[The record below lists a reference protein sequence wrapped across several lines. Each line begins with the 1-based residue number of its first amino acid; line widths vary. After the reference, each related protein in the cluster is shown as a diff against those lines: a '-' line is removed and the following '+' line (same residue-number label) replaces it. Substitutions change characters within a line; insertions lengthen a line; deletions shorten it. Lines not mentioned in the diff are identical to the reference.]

1 MMFDIQMVDFRC
13 KLNTSTVETNSISKS
28 SQLVN
33 IFNPTPYKIWKC
45 TVQLH
50 TNFEKVLFHLF
61 FFVQTY
67 SAQFYVTVV
76 ICSNQLSTAVVKS
89 NSLQLLKH
97 IFTTSCSR
105 WKWCIK
111 LLSLCENSH
120 PHPRGIFTFY
130 IPGLCFEYHFLFRYN
145 NFTLFLEGGGE
156 HYMDGGDIQYHIFLA
171 PDFQTQR
178 LMYTW
183 CELADTKSILVYV
196 LLVTN

>member
-28 SQLVN
+28 SKLVN

-45 TVQLH
+45 TVQLKK
-50 TNFEKVLFHLF
+50 NFEKVLFHLF

-67 SAQFYVTVV
+67 SAQFYITVV

-111 LLSLCENSH
+111 LLSLCENYV
-120 PHPRGIFTFY
+120 FQLFFLALQYY
-130 IPGLCFEYHFLFRYN
+130 IPTPIPTPPPPPRYIYFLHTRSMLNSYHYISIKNITFCS
-145 NFTLFLEGGGE
+145 
-156 HYMDGGDIQYHIFLA
+156 DIITSHF
-171 PDFQTQR
+171 F
-178 LMYTW
+178 
-183 CELADTKSILVYV
+183 
-196 LLVTN
+196 

>member
-50 TNFEKVLFHLF
+50 TNYEKVLFYL
-61 FFVQTY
+61 
-67 SAQFYVTVV
+67 FYVTVV

-111 LLSLCENSH
+111 LLSLCENYV
-120 PHPRGIFTFY
+120 FQ
-130 IPGLCFEYHFLFRYN
+130 LF
-145 NFTLFLEGGGE
+145 
-156 HYMDGGDIQYHIFLA
+156 FLA
-171 PDFQTQR
+171 LQY
-178 LMYTW
+178 YTPTPIPTPTP
-183 CELADTKSILVYV
+183 AVY
-196 LLVTN
+196 LLFTYPVYALNITFCSDIITSHFF

>member
-1 MMFDIQMVDFRC
+1 MKMYCSTQK
-13 KLNTSTVETNSISKS
+13 KLWKS
-28 SQLVN
+28 SVSS
-33 IFNPTPYKIWKC
+33 
-45 TVQLH
+45 
-50 TNFEKVLFHLF
+50 F

-67 SAQFYVTVV
+67 SAQFYITVV

-111 LLSLCENSH
+111 LLSLCENYVFQLFFLALQYYTPTPIPTPTPAVYLLFTYPVYALNSYHYISIKNITFCSDIITSH
-120 PHPRGIFTFY
+120 F
-130 IPGLCFEYHFLFRYN
+130 
-145 NFTLFLEGGGE
+145 FLEGGGG

>member
-1 MMFDIQMVDFRC
+1 MQIEYINRWNKFYILILTTSKHVQSNSLQNIKMYC
-13 KLNTSTVETNSISKS
+13 STKKKLWKS
-28 SQLVN
+28 SVS
-33 IFNPTPYKIWKC
+33 F
-45 TVQLH
+45 
-50 TNFEKVLFHLF
+50 F

-67 SAQFYVTVV
+67 SAQFYITVV

-111 LLSLCENSH
+111 LLSLCENYVFQLFFLALQYYTPHPLSHPH

-145 NFTLFLEGGGE
+145 NFKLFLEGGG
-156 HYMDGGDIQYHIFLA
+156 GGIKWMEETYSTI
-171 PDFQTQR
+171 
-178 LMYTW
+178 
-183 CELADTKSILVYV
+183 SS
-196 LLVTN
+196 

>member
-28 SQLVN
+28 SQLLN
-33 IFNPTPYKIWKC
+33 IFNPTPYKIWEC
-45 TVQLH
+45 TVQLR
-50 TNFEKVLFHLF
+50 TNFEKVILFHLS

-111 LLSLCENSH
+111 LLSLCENYVFQLFFLALQYYTPHPHSH

-130 IPGLCFEYHFLFRYN
+130 LPGLCFEFLSLYK
-145 NFTLFLEGGGE
+145 
-156 HYMDGGDIQYHIFLA
+156 H
-171 PDFQTQR
+171 
-178 LMYTW
+178 
-183 CELADTKSILVYV
+183 
-196 LLVTN
+196 

>member
-13 KLNTSTVETNSISKS
+13 KLNTSTVETNSIVSKS

-33 IFNPTPYKIWKC
+33 IFNPTPYKIWEC

-111 LLSLCENSH
+111 LLSLCENYVFQLFFLALQYYTPHPHSH
-120 PHPRGIFTFY
+120 PHTRGIFTFY
-130 IPGLCFEYHFLFRYN
+130 LPGLCFEFLSLYK
-145 NFTLFLEGGGE
+145 
-156 HYMDGGDIQYHIFLA
+156 H
-171 PDFQTQR
+171 
-178 LMYTW
+178 
-183 CELADTKSILVYV
+183 
-196 LLVTN
+196 

>member
-13 KLNTSTVETNSISKS
+13 KLNTSIVETNFISKS

-33 IFNPTPYKIWKC
+33 IFNPTPYKIWEC

-67 SAQFYVTVV
+67 SAQFYITVV

-111 LLSLCENSH
+111 LLSLCENYVFQLFFLALQYYTHYPHSH
-120 PHPRGIFTFY
+120 PHPRYLLFTY
-130 IPGLCFEYHFLFRYN
+130 PVYALNAYLY
-145 NFTLFLEGGGE
+145 
-156 HYMDGGDIQYHIFLA
+156 
-171 PDFQTQR
+171 
-178 LMYTW
+178 
-183 CELADTKSILVYV
+183 KSIKNITFCSDIITSHVF
-196 LLVTN
+196 

>member
-13 KLNTSTVETNSISKS
+13 KLNTSTVETNYISKS

-33 IFNPTPYKIWKC
+33 IFNPTPYKIWEC

-50 TNFEKVLFHLF
+50 TNYEKVLFYL
-61 FFVQTY
+61 
-67 SAQFYVTVV
+67 FYVTVV

-111 LLSLCENSH
+111 LLSLCENYV
-120 PHPRGIFTFY
+120 FQ
-130 IPGLCFEYHFLFRYN
+130 LF
-145 NFTLFLEGGGE
+145 
-156 HYMDGGDIQYHIFLA
+156 FLA
-171 PDFQTQR
+171 LQY
-178 LMYTW
+178 YTPTPTPAVY
-183 CELADTKSILVYV
+183 LLFTYPVYALNSYHYISIKNI
-196 LLVTN
+196 TFCSNIITSHFF